1 VRGKAYMPANKKMKL
16 LVVDDM
22 TNMRRTIKNMLRYL
36 GYEFIAEAED
46 GETALE
52 KIQAEKFDFVICDWN
67 MPVMS
72 GIELLQK
79 VKENE
84 KLRDI
89 PFLMVTAEVDA
100 AQIVQAAE
108 TDVDGYIIKPF
119 IAKTLDEKINQILE
133 KMTNPTTMDRLIIKA
148 EKCVEGGKYKDAI
161 FLYEEALKVNPK
173 SARIRHAIGHIY
185 EKLGQDDKAIAYYEE
200 AYKTNPQY
208 IKVHQSMGDLYAKKG
223 DADKAAEALERAV
236 KISPHNTQRQ
246 AQLGKVYLSA
256 GNLEK
261 ADEVFKAAI
270 KVNPKNAE
278 IQTEIG
284 EAYLK
289 AGQDEKAA
297 EAFKGSLNVV
307 ESVHVYNRLGIALR
321 RKGKYLEAIE
331 EYKKALRVDPNDEAI
346 YYNMGRAYLEASMK
360 KEAIS
365 SFKSALTI
373 DPDFKECKEILVSVD
388 K

>member
-1 VRGKAYMPANKKMKL
+1 MATNKKMKL
-16 LVVDDM
+16 LIVDDM
-22 TNMRRTIKNMLRYL
+22 TNMRRTIKNMLRYI
-36 GYEFIAEAED
+36 GYEFIAEAD
-46 GETALE
+46 NGDTAFE

-67 MPVMS
+67 MPIMS
-72 GIELLQK
+72 GIELLHK
-79 VKENE
+79 VRENE
-84 KLRDI
+84 KLKDI

-119 IAKTLDEKINQILE
+119 IAKTLEEKINQILE
-133 KMTNPTTMDRLIIKA
+133 KRTNPTTMDRLLMKA
-148 EKCVEGGKYKDAI
+148 EKCDEGGKYKDAI

-173 SARIRHAIGHIY
+173 SSRIRHAIGQIY
-185 EKLGQDDKAIAYYEE
+185 EKLGQDDKALAYYEE
-200 AYKTNPQY
+200 AYKMNPQY

-236 KISPHNTQRQ
+236 KISPHNVHRQ
-246 AQLGKVYLSA
+246 AQLGEIYLQK
-256 GNLEK
+256 GDVDK
-261 ADEVFKAAI
+261 ADNAFKTAL
-270 KVNPKNAE
+270 KVAPKNADL
-278 IQTEIG
+278 QTEIG

-331 EYKKALRVDPNDEAI
+331 EYKKALRLDPNDP
-346 YYNMGRAYLEASMK
+346 LEAP
-360 KEAIS
+360 
-365 SFKSALTI
+365 LQ
-373 DPDFKECKEILVSVD
+373 
-388 K
+388 

>member
-1 VRGKAYMPANKKMKL
+1 MATNKKMKL
-16 LVVDDM
+16 LIVDDM
-22 TNMRRTIKNMLRYL
+22 TNMRRTIRNMLRYI
-36 GYEFIAEAED
+36 GYELVAEAD
-46 GETALE
+46 NGESAFE
-52 KIQAEKFDFVICDWN
+52 KIKAEKFDFVICDWN

-72 GIELLQK
+72 GLELLHN
-79 VKENE
+79 VRENE
-84 KLRDI
+84 KLKDI
-89 PFLMVTAEVDA
+89 SFLMVTAEVDA

-119 IAKTLDEKINQILE
+119 IAKTLEEKMNQILE
-133 KMTNPTTMDRLIIKA
+133 KKTNPSTMDRLIIKA
-148 EKCVEGGKYKDAI
+148 EKCAEDGKYKDAI

-173 SARIRHAIGHIY
+173 SSRIRHAIGQIY

-208 IKVHQSMGDLYAKKG
+208 IKVSQSMGDLYAKKG
-223 DADKAAEALERAV
+223 DADKAAEAIERAV

-246 AQLGKVYLSA
+246 AQLGKIYLSA
-256 GNLEK
+256 GNVEK
-261 ADEVFKAAI
+261 ADAVFKEAI
-270 KVNPKNAE
+270 KVAPKNADL
-278 IQTEIG
+278 QTEIG

-289 AGQDEKAA
+289 AGHDDKAA

-346 YYNMGRAYLEASMK
+346 YYNMGRAYLEADK
-360 KEAIS
+360 KKDAIS
-365 SFKSALTI
+365 AFKNALVI
-373 DPDFKECKEILVSVD
+373 DPDFKECKEILESVN